1 MIRPPHNIQCKQH
14 CLIACEQALRG
25 VLRFKN
31 SQLRQEFLNLIIHSC
46 SFLKQYLK
54 IQALT
59 RTLTLV
65 PKLSTLSS
73 DRIRGRTR
81 SGKALN
87 RIYLSWAFFTKHACL
102 RSRNDSYSQFPR
114 SPLRTPGTTASL
126 LCPKIN
132 TKKNGLQIMSLAAY
146 ASETNEGFQSFK
158 MNIKHENG
166 KTSTS
171 RCREKTPM
179 FLCILPIIKRYAYS
193 FDL

>member
-102 RSRNDSYSQFPR
+102 RSRNDSYSQFPW
-114 SPLRTPGTTASL
+114 SPQGTPGTIACVAASPPRAAKPL
-126 LCPKIN
+126 TPRPSEQKFQIFYDSIVSQFPEETWAQRKQ
-132 TKKNGLQIMSLAAY
+132 TKYRNMTRKPRSHVRISIYRTCSLR
-146 ASETNEGFQSFK
+146 
-158 MNIKHENG
+158 
-166 KTSTS
+166 S
-171 RCREKTPM
+171 RR
-179 FLCILPIIKRYAYS
+179 
-193 FDL
+193 

>member
-1 MIRPPHNIQCKQH
+1 MIHPPHNIQCKQH

-46 SFLKQYLK
+46 SFFKQYLK

-87 RIYLSWAFFTKHACL
+87 RIYLSYKAFFTKHAWL

-114 SPLRTPGTTASL
+114 SSLRTPGTTASL
-126 LCPKIN
+126 LCPKYEE
-132 TKKNGLQIMSLAAY
+132 KRLADY
-146 ASETNEGFQSFK
+146 E
-158 MNIKHENG
+158 
-166 KTSTS
+166 S
-171 RCREKTPM
+171 RCLR
-179 FLCILPIIKRYAYS
+179 KR
-193 FDL
+193 D